1 VGCCCQWALKYARR
15 RLPVRRAI
23 GVNDAMRCDA
33 VDAAAAAAAAA
44 AAVATSPPDE
54 INHDLFC
61 RRVSLRAALN

>member
-1 VGCCCQWALKYARR
+1 VGVEVCARAVDC
-15 RLPVRRAI
+15 LYDDRAI

>member
-1 VGCCCQWALKYARR
+1 V
-15 RLPVRRAI
+15 PVRRAI